1 MSTYSITGN
10 IVNKV
15 EIYLE
20 PMVIAMLKTYAKQKN
35 EAGGVL
41 LGHRYIDNL
50 NIKFEIMQFTTPY
63 SGDICTANS
72 YHRKDK
78 RHSMEVSKFHSDT
91 NGYGDFIGEWHT
103 HPNGSSTAPSYQDFK
118 AFSFAQKLSAL
129 PLVHIISNS
138 HQIAIY
144 NSRGKHVVT
153 YL

>member
-1 MSTYSITGN
+1 M
-10 IVNKV
+10 NKV
-15 EIYLE
+15 EIYLD
-20 PMVIAMLKTYAKQKN
+20 PMIITMLKTYAKQKN

-41 LGHRYIDNL
+41 LGHRYVDDSD
-50 NIKFEIMQFTTPY
+50 IKFEIIRVTTPY
-63 SGDICTANS
+63 SGDIRTPNS

-78 RHSMEVSKFHSDT
+78 RHLIEVSKFHSDT

-103 HPNGSSTAPSYQDFK
+103 HPNGSSTAPSGQDFK
-118 AFSFAQKLSAL
+118 AFSFAQKLSSL

>member
-1 MSTYSITGN
+1 M
-10 IVNKV
+10 NKIEV
-15 EIYLE
+15 YLE
-20 PMVIAMLKTYAKQKN
+20 PMVVALLKRYANQKN
-35 EAGGVL
+35 EAGGIL

-50 NIKFEIMQFTTPY
+50 YIRFEIMRVTTPY
-63 SGDICTANS
+63 SGDISTTNS

-78 RHSMEVSKFHSDT
+78 RHLIEVSKFHSDT

-103 HPNGSSTAPSYQDFK
+103 HPNFSSIAPSRQDFK

-144 NSRGKHVVT
+144 DSRGKHVVT